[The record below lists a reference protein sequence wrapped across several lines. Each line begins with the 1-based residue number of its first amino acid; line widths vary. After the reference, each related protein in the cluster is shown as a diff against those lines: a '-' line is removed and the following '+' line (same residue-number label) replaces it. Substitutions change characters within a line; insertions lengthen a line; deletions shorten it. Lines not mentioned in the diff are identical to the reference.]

1 MRSDIRRIL
10 EVVFVIVVGVSL
22 AACPSR
28 SKETNG
34 FGASPSPPTITNIIP
49 AAAAAILEQ
58 PDQFE
63 LLSLNPQVQ
72 QRATGAD
79 YHGFRVT
86 GTVVI
91 NDPETR
97 QRLVSSFERAV
108 AENQGTAAACFNPRH
123 GMRVTRNHKQ
133 VEFVICFE
141 CNRVR
146 VFGAVQGEFLVTNSA
161 QASFESVLHNK
172 AFPAKTQ
179 ARMSRV
185 YQFKGSVH
193 FAPEY
198 WP

>member
-1 MRSDIRRIL
+1 MRSDISRIF
-10 EVVFVIVVGVSL
+10 EVGFVIMVGVSL

-34 FGASPSPPTITNIIP
+34 FGAPPSPPTITNVIP

-72 QRATGAD
+72 QGATGAD

-146 VFGAVQGEFLVTNSA
+146 VFGAVRGEFLVTNSA

-172 AFPAKTQ
+172 GI
-179 ARMSRV
+179 SREDAS
-185 YQFKGSVH
+185 KDDR
-193 FAPEY
+193 
-198 WP
+198 